1 MFDLLTYYFYIIFQK
16 KKAKKARH
24 IFNYTLIS
32 KRKKLIT
39 LKKTG
44 VKVSEDSTITAP
56 FYFENGNIIID
67 KNVFINANCVFLD
80 AKTIDIGCNSAI
92 GPNVVL
98 TTVTHPLTP
107 SKRPKETICAPIK
120 IGRNVWIGVNT
131 TVLPGVKIG
140 DNSVIAANSV
150 VNTDVPANTMYAGSP
165 ATLKKYLKGKDYK
178 RIVAHD

>member
-1 MFDLLTYYFYIIFQK
+1 
-16 KKAKKARH
+16 
-24 IFNYTLIS
+24 
-32 KRKKLIT
+32 
-39 LKKTG
+39 
-44 VKVSEDSTITAP
+44 
-56 FYFENGNIIID
+56 
-67 KNVFINANCVFLD
+67 VFINANCVFLD

-120 IGRNVWIGVNT
+120 IGRNVWIGANT

-165 ATLKKYLKGKDYK
+165 ATLKKYLKEKDYK

>member
-1 MFDLLTYYFYIIFQK
+1 
-16 KKAKKARH
+16 
-24 IFNYTLIS
+24 
-32 KRKKLIT
+32 
-39 LKKTG
+39 
-44 VKVSEDSTITAP
+44 TITAP

-120 IGRNVWIGVNT
+120 IGRNVWIGANT

-165 ATLKKYLKGKDYK
+165 ATLKKYLKEKDYK